1 MDSLLADVRYALRGL
16 RRTPAFA
23 AAAIACLAIGI
34 GANAT
39 MFGVVDALLFRP
51 PAHVRDAKSVY
62 NFKITRTLPGI
73 GQNTQLEMTY
83 PDYLDF
89 REHTASFASIAAYAE
104 QELTLGRGADAQQL
118 RAHMVSA
125 SFLPL
130 LGVQPAAGRFFT
142 ADEDKV
148 GNAQVV
154 VLDYGFWQR
163 RFAGER
169 SAIGSQIRLANEM
182 YTVIG
187 VTPKGFTGVGLAA
200 SDVWLPLAAAA
211 SNNIMGPEFLTSRG
225 FFFLSA
231 VARVKAGV
239 TLAQASGDATR
250 AHRAGRAE
258 SAQGRR
264 EDPNASV
271 SLGSIV
277 GVGADDE
284 RSTADLKVTI
294 SLAAVAAVVLLIAC
308 ANVANLLL
316 TRALRRQREIAIRLA
331 LGVSR
336 ARLVRQLVTE
346 SVILAV
352 TGGVAG
358 MLVAHWGGGVI
369 RRFLL
374 PGIAALDAPLDAR
387 VLLFTLA
394 ATVVT
399 GLLCGLAPAIQGSR
413 PDLTSSLKAGAR
425 EGTFAR
431 SRLRSALIAGQVALT
446 LVLLVGAGL
455 FVRSLQNVRGSDLGF
470 DVDKLVLASVDLGG
484 AGYTKEQSTQFYNR
498 AQERIAALPGVASV
512 SQVVSVPF
520 QSMIA
525 VMLFIPGRD
534 SLPRSMSNPLMNPVT
549 SEYFQTTGTRLVR
562 GRAFTAAEQA
572 TSANVVV
579 VNEALAKLYWPG
591 ENPLGTCLKIGQGRK
606 ANRDSLPCSEIIGIA
621 RNATSQEL
629 REKPVPQYYV
639 PMPNQPRW
647 GMRSLFVRAKGDPAL
662 QVATIRK
669 TLQELGS
676 DLPYA
681 SVRPM
686 SELLDPQVRPWR
698 LGAMMFG
705 IFGSVALVLAIV
717 GLYGVLAYT
726 VAQRTQE
733 IGVRIAL
740 GAQRGDVVRLVVGEG
755 VRVAVIGVAVG
766 AIAALGA
773 GRAIRALLFDVSAT
787 DPLIFT
793 LTALALVTVAAG
805 ASYLPARRAAK
816 VDPAVAL
823 RSE

>member
-1 MDSLLADVRYALRGL
+1 MDSLLADIRYALRAL

-51 PAHVRDAKSVY
+51 PAHVIDARSVY
-62 NFKITRTLPGI
+62 NFKTTRVLPGV

-83 PDYLDF
+83 PDYLDL
-89 REHTASFASIAAYAE
+89 RDHTSSFAATAAYAD
-104 QELTLGRGADAQQL
+104 QELTFGRGADAQQV
-118 RAHMVSA
+118 RAHMVTA
-125 SFLPL
+125 SFFPL
-130 LGVQPAAGRFFT
+130 LGVHAATGRLFT

-148 GNAQVV
+148 GNAQVA

-163 RFAGER
+163 RFGGER
-169 SAIGSQIRLANEM
+169 TAIGSQIRLANEM

-187 VTPKGFTGVGLAA
+187 VAPKGFTGVGLSS
-200 SDVWLPLAAAA
+200 SDVWLPLSAAA
-211 SNNIMGPEFLTSRG
+211 SNNIMSPEWLTSRG
-225 FFFLSA
+225 FFFLKSI
-231 VARVKAGV
+231 ARVKPGV
-239 TLAQASGDATR
+239 ALAQAAGDATR
-250 AHRAGRAE
+250 AHRAGRLQA
-258 SAQGRR
+258 AGPR
-264 EDPNASV
+264 EDPKSNV
-271 SLGSIV
+271 SLGSII
-277 GVGADDE
+277 GVGADE
-284 RSTADLKVTI
+284 EGSSADLKVSI

-336 ARLVRQLVTE
+336 TRLVRQLVTE

-352 TGGVAG
+352 TGGVTG
-358 MLVAHWGGGVI
+358 LLVAHWGGGVI

-374 PGIAALDAPLDAR
+374 PGISALDTPLDTR

-394 ATVVT
+394 ATLIT
-399 GLLCGLAPAIQGSR
+399 GLLCGLAPALQGSR

-455 FVRSLQNVRGSDLGF
+455 FVRSLQNVRGADLGF
-470 DVDKLVLASVDLGG
+470 DVDKLLLASVDLSGG
-484 AGYTKEQSTQFYNR
+484 GGGKSQINEFYRR

-512 SQVVSVPF
+512 SQVVTVPF

-525 VMLFIPGRD
+525 VQLYIPGRD
-534 SLPRSMSNPLMNPVT
+534 SLPRSLGNPLMNPVT

-562 GRAFTAAEQA
+562 GRAFTAAERA
-572 TSANVVV
+572 TSAYVVV
-579 VNEALAKLYWPG
+579 INEALAKLYWPG
-591 ENPLGTCLKIGQGRK
+591 QNPVGTCLKIGQGRNST
-606 ANRDSLPCSEIIGIA
+606 AASLPCSEIIGIA
-621 RNATSQEL
+621 RNTTSQEL

-639 PMPNQPRW
+639 PMPTDAKW
-647 GMRSLFVRAKGDPAL
+647 GLRALFVRAKGDPAL
-662 QVATIRK
+662 QVAVIRK
-669 TLQELGS
+669 SLQELGS
-676 DLPYA
+676 DLPFA
-681 SVRPM
+681 NVRPLA
-686 SELLDPQVRPWR
+686 ELLDPQVRPWR

-740 GAQRGDVVRLVVGEG
+740 GAQGDDVVRLVVGEG
-755 VRVAVIGVAVG
+755 IRVAVIGVAVG
-766 AIAALGA
+766 AVAALAA
-773 GRAIRALLFDVSAT
+773 GRAIRSLLFDVSAT
-787 DPLIFT
+787 DPVVFS
-793 LTALALVTVAAG
+793 LTAIALVCVAAG
-805 ASYLPARRAAK
+805 ASYLPARRAAR